1 MIKIIIADDVELLRN
16 GLKTI
21 IEQDCE
27 IEVCGLAA
35 NGKEAFNLCEKLSP
49 DLVLMDMSMPVCDG
63 ATATQMIK
71 ESYPN
76 IKVLV
81 LTTFDDSKTVN
92 EALASGADGYIL
104 KSVDEKKLTHAIKSA
119 MADINVFETTI
130 FNKIK
135 KNNVEPDPNLLNIT
149 PREKDIIILIAQG
162 LSNKDIAKQLYLSDG
177 TVRNN
182 ISNLLYKLNL
192 KDRTQ
197 LAVFAVKNDLY

>member
-1 MIKIIIADDVELLRN
+1 MIKIIIADDVEILRN

-21 IEQDCE
+21 IEQDSE
-27 IEVCGLAA
+27 IEVCGLASDG
-35 NGKEAFNLCEKLSP
+35 NETFRLCKELSP
-49 DLVLMDMSMPVCDG
+49 DLILMDMSMPVCDG
-63 ATATQMIK
+63 ATATKMIK
-71 ESYPN
+71 ENYSQ

-119 MADINVFETTI
+119 VSDINVFETTV

-135 KNNVEPDPNLLNIT
+135 KNNPKPNLNLLNIT
-149 PREKDIIILIAQG
+149 PREKEIIILVAQG

-177 TVRNN
+177 TVRNI
-182 ISNLLYKLNL
+182 ISNLLYKLDL

>member
-1 MIKIIIADDVELLRN
+1 MIKIIIADDVEILRN

-21 IEQDCE
+21 IEQDSE
-27 IEVCGLAA
+27 IEVCGLASDG
-35 NGKEAFNLCEKLSP
+35 NEAFRLCKELSH
-49 DLVLMDMSMPVCDG
+49 DLILMDMSMPVCDG
-63 ATATQMIK
+63 ATATKMIK
-71 ESYPN
+71 ENYSQ

-119 MADINVFETTI
+119 VSDINVFETTV

-135 KNNVEPDPNLLNIT
+135 KNNPKPNLNLLNIT
-149 PREKDIIILIAQG
+149 PREKEIIILVAQG

-177 TVRNN
+177 TVRNI
-182 ISNLLYKLNL
+182 ISNLLYKLDL

>member
-1 MIKIIIADDVELLRN
+1 MIKIIIADDVELLRK

-21 IEQDCE
+21 IEQDNE
-27 IEVCGLAA
+27 IQVCGLAE
-35 NGKEAFNLCEKLSP
+35 NGNEAFKLCEEIKP
-49 DLVLMDMSMPVCDG
+49 DLVLMDMRMPVCDG
-63 ATATQMIK
+63 ATATKLIK
-71 ESYPN
+71 EKYPD
-76 IKVLV
+76 IKILV
-81 LTTFDDSKTVN
+81 LTTFDDAETVN

-119 MADINVFETTI
+119 LADINVFETTV

-135 KNNVEPDPNLLNIT
+135 KVSNTANTENLNISK
-149 PREKDIIILIAQG
+149 REKEIIILVAQG
-162 LSNKDIAKQLYLSDG
+162 LSNKDIAKKLYLSDG

>member
-1 MIKIIIADDVELLRN
+1 MIKIIIADDVEILRN

-21 IEQDCE
+21 IEQDSE
-27 IEVCGLAA
+27 IEVCGLASDG
-35 NGKEAFNLCEKLSP
+35 NEAFRLCKELSP
-49 DLVLMDMSMPVCDG
+49 DLILMDMSMPVCDG
-63 ATATQMIK
+63 ATATKMIK
-71 ESYPN
+71 ENYSQ

-119 MADINVFETTI
+119 VSDINVFETTV

-135 KNNVEPDPNLLNIT
+135 KNNPKPNLNLLNIT
-149 PREKDIIILIAQG
+149 PREKEIIILVAQG

-177 TVRNN
+177 TVRNS
-182 ISNLLYKLNL
+182 ISNLLYKLDL

>member
-1 MIKIIIADDVELLRN
+1 MIKIIIADDVEILRN

-21 IEQDCE
+21 IEQDSE
-27 IEVCGLAA
+27 IEVCGLASDG
-35 NGKEAFNLCEKLSP
+35 NEAFRLCKELSP
-49 DLVLMDMSMPVCDG
+49 DLILMDMSMPVCDG
-63 ATATQMIK
+63 ATATKMIK
-71 ESYPN
+71 ENYSQ

-119 MADINVFETTI
+119 VSDINVFETTV

-135 KNNVEPDPNLLNIT
+135 KNNPKPNLNLLNIT
-149 PREKDIIILIAQG
+149 PREKEIIILVAQG

-177 TVRNN
+177 TVRNI
-182 ISNLLYKLNL
+182 ISNLLYKLDL

>member
-1 MIKIIIADDVELLRN
+1 MIKIIIADDVEILRN

-21 IEQDCE
+21 IEQDSE
-27 IEVCGLAA
+27 IEVCGLASDG
-35 NGKEAFNLCEKLSP
+35 NETFRLCKELSP
-49 DLVLMDMSMPVCDG
+49 DLILMDMSMPVCDG
-63 ATATQMIK
+63 ATATKMIK
-71 ESYPN
+71 ENYSQ

-119 MADINVFETTI
+119 VSDINVFETTV

-135 KNNVEPDPNLLNIT
+135 KNNPKPNLNLLNIT
-149 PREKDIIILIAQG
+149 PREKEIIILVAQG

-177 TVRNN
+177 TVRNS
-182 ISNLLYKLNL
+182 ISNLLYKLDL

>member
-1 MIKIIIADDVELLRN
+1 MIKVIIADDVELLRK

-21 IEQDCE
+21 IEQDNE
-27 IEVCGLAA
+27 IQVCGLAE
-35 NGKEAFNLCEKLSP
+35 NGKEAFDLCEKVKP
-49 DLVLMDMSMPVCDG
+49 DLVLMDMRMPVCDG
-63 ATATQMIK
+63 ATSTKLIK
-71 ESYPN
+71 EKYPN
-76 IKVLV
+76 VKVLV
-81 LTTFDDSKTVN
+81 LTTFDDAETVN

-104 KSVDEKKLTHAIKSA
+104 KSVDEKKITHAIKSA
-119 MADINVFETTI
+119 LADINVFETTV

-135 KNNVEPDPNLLNIT
+135 KVNSTVNTENLNISE
-149 PREKDIIILIAQG
+149 REKEIIILVAQG
-162 LSNKDIAKQLYLSDG
+162 LSNKDIAKKLYLSDG

>member
-1 MIKIIIADDVELLRN
+1 MIKVIIADDVELLRK

-21 IEQDCE
+21 IEQDNE
-27 IEVCGLAA
+27 IRVCGLAE
-35 NGKEAFNLCEKLSP
+35 NGKEAFDLCEKVKP
-49 DLVLMDMSMPVCDG
+49 DLVLMDMRMPVCDG
-63 ATATQMIK
+63 ATATKLIK
-71 ESYPN
+71 EKYPN
-76 IKVLV
+76 VKVLV
-81 LTTFDDSKTVN
+81 LTTFDDAETVN

-104 KSVDEKKLTHAIKSA
+104 KSVDEKKITHAIKSA
-119 MADINVFETTI
+119 LADINVFETTV

-135 KNNVEPDPNLLNIT
+135 KVNSTVNTENLNISE
-149 PREKDIIILIAQG
+149 REKEIIILVAQG
-162 LSNKDIAKQLYLSDG
+162 LSNKDIAKKLYLSDG

>member
-1 MIKIIIADDVELLRN
+1 MIKVIIADDVELLRK

-21 IEQDCE
+21 IEQDNE
-27 IEVCGLAA
+27 IQVCGLAE
-35 NGKEAFNLCEKLSP
+35 NGKEAFDLCEKVKP
-49 DLVLMDMSMPVCDG
+49 DLVLMDMRMPVCDG
-63 ATATQMIK
+63 ATATKLIK
-71 ESYPN
+71 EKYPN
-76 IKVLV
+76 VKVLV
-81 LTTFDDSKTVN
+81 LTTFDDAETVN

-104 KSVDEKKLTHAIKSA
+104 KSVDEKKITHAIKSA
-119 MADINVFETTI
+119 LADINVFETTV

-135 KNNVEPDPNLLNIT
+135 KVNSTVNTENLNISE
-149 PREKDIIILIAQG
+149 REKEIIILVAQG
-162 LSNKDIAKQLYLSDG
+162 LSNKDIAKKLYLSDG